1 MLFFSRRV
9 SIVSRKKQ
17 TRRKAKG
24 QKMADK
30 NDMNSIF
37 YWLMI
42 PSRIMKTKNDM
53 NSIFY
58 KARETGTVMSY
69 EEWVEYCLWG
79 KAVID
84 SNIKQGVLY
93 RVRQN
98 AAGRWI
104 RAR

>member
-1 MLFFSRRV
+1 ME
-9 SIVSRKKQ
+9 
-17 TRRKAKG
+17 
-24 QKMADK
+24 
-30 NDMNSIF
+30 
-37 YWLMI
+37 
-42 PSRIMKTKNDM
+42 M

-58 KARETGTVMSY
+58 KDRETGTVMSY
-69 EEWVEYCLWG
+69 EDWIEYCFWG

>member
-1 MLFFSRRV
+1 
-9 SIVSRKKQ
+9 
-17 TRRKAKG
+17 
-24 QKMADK
+24 MADK
-30 NDMNSIF
+30 DDM
-37 YWLMI
+37 Y
-42 PSRIMKTKNDM
+42 M

-69 EEWVEYCLWG
+69 EEWVEYCFWG

-93 RVRQN
+93 RVRKN

-104 RAR
+104 RSK